1 MTQRNVISR
10 ERATTIGEEMTFG
23 AVPATFTA
31 DASFSTGMTR
41 LFPLGDDLI
50 VGDLAEEMLPVMDE
64 KVRRMDAQ
72 QPVHGL
78 KIASKVGA
86 LKCLLKATPT
96 TGQLTDAAV
105 FGLNTSLTPRLM
117 LRHGFGTEYAAI
129 GTTISGTGSST
140 TILDVTDGT
149 VIKKGTF
156 IAVQT
161 GAELIEWAEV
171 IDVNLAASPDQVTV
185 SPALSAA
192 PTTDGWIVRNLY
204 NYAPAESNQKSLC
217 IQQKFVGGTGQE
229 TSHTFNGCYGDVA
242 FDLPEPGKLPS
253 LTLGMT
259 ATNYTLGGTLTTGV
273 GTDEMG
279 SAAHWAPSIYLGV
292 AINRSAPIINEGVT
306 IAFADAVEMVRDP
319 SATQTVNSIVR
330 TGGNP
335 SAVKIGMKL
344 RFDSDQDTAFSAD
357 TSYKCVVVQ
366 KIGTGLTAS
375 FWIWGAPV
383 IKLVAQPKR
392 VNIGSRLHMDLAFE
406 AYQDTLALG
415 APPESGEDLDRVR
428 APLRVAFG

>member
-10 ERATTIGEEMTFG
+10 ERATTIGEETTFG
-23 AVPATFTA
+23 SVPSTFTA
-31 DASFSTGMTR
+31 DASFPTGMTR

-78 KIASKVGA
+78 KLATKVGG
-86 LKCLLKATPT
+86 LKCLLKATPA

-129 GTTISGTGSST
+129 GTTISGAGSST
-140 TILDVTDGT
+140 TVLDVTDGT

-161 GAELIEWAEV
+161 GAALMEWAEV
-171 IDVNLAASPDQVTV
+171 TNVNLATSPDSVTV

-192 PTTDGWIVRNLY
+192 PGAGDIVRNLY
-204 NYAPAESNQKSLC
+204 NYAPAESNQRSLC

-259 ATNYTLGGTLTTGV
+259 ATNYTLGDTLTTGV

-279 SAAHWAPSIYLGV
+279 SAAHWAPEIYVGV
-292 AINRSAPIINEGVT
+292 AINRITPIINEGVT

-366 KIGTGLTAS
+366 QIGTGLTAS
-375 FWIWGAPV
+375 FWIWGASNM
-383 IKLVAQPKR
+383 KLVAQPKR

-415 APPESGEDLDRVR
+415 APPETGEDLDRLR